1 MQRTLSHQL
10 EELDMC
16 IDLIHIIFIK
26 NIDMNI
32 SSKRNLITMNNTKE
46 SPQTIENSLNNS
58 KLIVQKINDLEMP
71 YTSSTSQKN
80 PHVKK
85 DVRKNIES
93 ISEPMVVDNSE
104 DFDNSMEVEH
114 QSMVT
119 GIVVNGFHPQLL
131 QWRDN
136 EKSRAP
142 VPLNENM
149 ELDEVIS
156 KKVNICRSEESE
168 NVRDIVRTKTM
179 ARQKPERRFSNDTP
193 IGDIFSEVFEKSNVG
208 QIIATPGGRFGACK

>member
-1 MQRTLSHQL
+1 
-10 EELDMC
+10 
-16 IDLIHIIFIK
+16 
-26 NIDMNI
+26 MNI
-32 SSKRNLITMNNTKE
+32 PSKRNSIAMNNRNE
-46 SPQTIENSLNNS
+46 CPQTFENGLNNNS

-71 YTSSTSQKN
+71 YKSSNSQKN
-80 PHVKK
+80 PHVNK
-85 DVRKNIES
+85 DVTQNIES
-93 ISEPMVVDNSE
+93 ISEPMVVDNSA
-104 DFDNSMEVEH
+104 DFDNSMEVEQ

-119 GIVVNGFHPQLL
+119 GIVVNGFHPQLM

-136 EKSRAP
+136 EKLHAP

-149 ELDEVIS
+149 ELDKVIS

>member
-1 MQRTLSHQL
+1 
-10 EELDMC
+10 
-16 IDLIHIIFIK
+16 
-26 NIDMNI
+26 MNI
-32 SSKRNLITMNNTKE
+32 PSKRNSMTMNNTNE
-46 SPQTIENSLNNS
+46 SPQTIENNLNNS
-58 KLIVQKINDLEMP
+58 KFIVQKINDLEMP
-71 YTSSTSQKN
+71 YTSSTSQKKN
-80 PHVKK
+80 PHVNK
-85 DVRKNIES
+85 DVTRNIES
-93 ISEPMVVDNSE
+93 ISEPMVVDNSVE
-104 DFDNSMEVEH
+104 FDNSIEVEH

-119 GIVVNGFHPQLL
+119 GVVVNGFHPQLM

-136 EKSRAP
+136 EKLHAP

-149 ELDEVIS
+149 ELDQVIS
-156 KKVNICRSEESE
+156 KKVNTCRSEESE